1 MVHQC
6 IPVSKRKKKK
16 EKTKARRRKGE
27 GGRSMKEVEGRRRE
41 GGGRQED
48 SGRKWSAHKH
58 EPYMFKWVEADL
70 FGGSKWATQNKV
82 GPYNGNKKSRLHV
95 LHIKIYH
102 TGPYQV
108 PSSARYE
115 IARWRRNR
123 PLATKSPVGN
133 RLCKRRVTQT
143 LGISSPSSSFSLPRL
158 IPPEID
164 RYQSLS
170 GGNRG
175 KQQLLGGTTR

>member
-1 MVHQC
+1 MVHRC

-41 GGGRQED
+41 GGGRGGRQED

-95 LHIKIYH
+95 LHIKICH
-102 TGPYQV
+102 TGPYQRTEL
-108 PSSARYE
+108 SS
-115 IARWRRNR
+115 I
-123 PLATKSPVGN
+123 
-133 RLCKRRVTQT
+133 
-143 LGISSPSSSFSLPRL
+143 
-158 IPPEID
+158 
-164 RYQSLS
+164 
-170 GGNRG
+170 
-175 KQQLLGGTTR
+175 